1 MKQYPLLTALVV
13 FSALFVTLSGCKPEK
28 TSSFSTTINFKST
41 FGSEGV
47 VLNQLVSTNGGDSIK
62 FTMSKILLSEV
73 DLLKS
78 DGSSVRLKD
87 AVFFGEAQSF
97 QSILSDGLTKFASGT
112 FTGIRFNFGLTSSQN
127 DIDPATV
134 SCPNPLCADYDM
146 WWGSTLKYTN
156 VKIEG
161 LVKPNGSSTYY
172 SLMYHVGKPVNFR
185 TITITQPITLVK
197 DNNNAI
203 TLSLDLKKVL
213 DGPNPMN
220 LSMQSERVTQT
231 TDNEPLA
238 TKFADNVVNAFTLSQ

>member
-1 MKQYPLLTALVV
+1 MKQNPILTALIVL
-13 FSALFVTLSGCKPEK
+13 SALLVSLCGCKPEETTTFK
-28 TSSFSTTINFKST
+28 TTIEFKST
-41 FGSEGV
+41 FGTEPIV
-47 VLNQLVSTNGGDSIK
+47 INKLVSTNNGDSIK

-73 DLLKS
+73 ALLKA

-97 QSILSDGLTKFASGT
+97 QSILSDGLTNFASGS
-112 FTGIRFNFGLTSSQN
+112 FTGIRFNFGLTASQN

-161 LVKPNGSSTYY
+161 LVKPSGSSTFY

-185 TITITQPITLVK
+185 TITITQPISLAK
-197 DNNNAI
+197 DNNNALTI
-203 TLSLDLKKVL
+203 SLDLKKVL
-213 DGPNPMN
+213 DGSNPMN
-220 LSMQSERVTQT
+220 MSMQSERVTQT

-238 TKFADNVVNAFTLSQ
+238 TKFANNVVNAFSLL

>member
-1 MKQYPLLTALVV
+1 MKQNPILTALIVL
-13 FSALFVTLSGCKPEK
+13 SALLVSLCGCKPEETTTFK
-28 TSSFSTTINFKST
+28 TTIQFKST
-41 FGSEGV
+41 FGTEPIV
-47 VLNQLVSTNGGDSIK
+47 INKLVSTSNGDSIK

-73 DLLKS
+73 DLLKA

-97 QSILSDGLTKFASGT
+97 QSVLSDGITNFASGS
-112 FTGIRFNFGLTSSQN
+112 FTGIRFNFGLTASQN

-161 LVKPNGSSTYY
+161 LVKPSGSSAFY

-185 TITITQPITLVK
+185 TITITQPISLAK
-197 DNNNAI
+197 DNNNALTI
-203 TLSLDLKKVL
+203 SLDLKKVL
-213 DGPNPMN
+213 DGSNPMN
-220 LSMQSERVTQT
+220 MSMQSERVTQT

-238 TKFADNVVNAFTLSQ
+238 TKFANNVVNAFSIL